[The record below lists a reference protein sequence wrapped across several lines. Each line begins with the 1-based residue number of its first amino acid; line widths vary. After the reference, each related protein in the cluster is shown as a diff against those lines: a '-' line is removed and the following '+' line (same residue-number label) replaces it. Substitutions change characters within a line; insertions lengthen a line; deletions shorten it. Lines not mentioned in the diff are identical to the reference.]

1 MAAAGTMPWDVGM
14 GRENIYTRG
23 NGVSRGECWEKGE
36 LLVAQG
42 FSVVLSFFSVGSPV
56 PSLGTPHQVGPLP
69 VPQQGHHHPI
79 PAGFLGKRF
88 PLSTSPHLHCHELLN
103 K

>member
-42 FSVVLSFFSVGSPV
+42 FSVVLSFFSVGSPL
-56 PSLGTPHQVGPLP
+56 PSLGTPHQVGPPP
-69 VPQQGHHHPI
+69 VPIVGTSPPHPCRISWQKI
-79 PAGFLGKRF
+79 PSLH
-88 PLSTSPHLHCHELLN
+88 LSTSSLP
-103 K
+103 